1 MTAVC
6 SKELFLTVR
15 GSVIIIGT
23 YFRSAAVMD
32 VAETGKK
39 WQKLNLSEAIKKTV
53 RVPKVVRTG
62 PGSGSREDD
71 QPLSPHQDGPEAQE
85 SKVSYLRQ
93 SDTLH
98 HSLGTM
104 STT

>member
-1 MTAVC
+1 M
-6 SKELFLTVR
+6 L
-15 GSVIIIGT
+15 
-23 YFRSAAVMD
+23 D

-39 WQKLNLSEAIKKTV
+39 WQKLNLSEAIKNVKTV

-104 STT
+104 SNT